1 MGWWGEERALKWGR
15 IERSRGRVLAQ
26 GRESA
31 GAQEGGVL
39 AQGKGERGRKG
50 KESEGAR
57 GRRARAHRE
66 GERAYF
72 FLYIILTGW

>member
-1 MGWWGEERALKWGR
+1 MNGLVGEERALKRGECWRKGK
-15 IERSRGRVLAQ
+15 ESEGARGRRA
-26 GRESA
+26 R
-31 GAQEGGVL
+31 

>member
-1 MGWWGEERALKWGR
+1 MNGLVGEERALK
-15 IERSRGRVLAQ
+15 RG
-26 GRESA
+26 ECW
-31 GAQEGGVL
+31 
-39 AQGKGERGRKG
+39 RKG

>member
-1 MGWWGEERALKWGR
+1 MNGLVGEERALK
-15 IERSRGRVLAQ
+15 RGECWRK
-26 GRESA
+26 GEESE
-31 GAQEGGVL
+31 GAREGG
-39 AQGKGERGRKG
+39 RRRKG

>member
-1 MGWWGEERALKWGR
+1 MNGLVREERALKRGR
-15 IERSRGRVLAQ
+15 SERSRG
-26 GRESA
+26 ESA
-31 GAQEGGVL
+31 GARE
-39 AQGKGERGRKG
+39 GERRRKG

-57 GRRARAHRE
+57 ERRARAHRE

>member
-1 MGWWGEERALKWGR
+1 MNGLVGEERALK
-15 IERSRGRVLAQ
+15 RGECWRK
-26 GRESA
+26 GKESA
-31 GAQEGGVL
+31 GA
-39 AQGKGERGRKG
+39 RGRRARAQG

-57 GRRARAHRE
+57 GKESEAHRE